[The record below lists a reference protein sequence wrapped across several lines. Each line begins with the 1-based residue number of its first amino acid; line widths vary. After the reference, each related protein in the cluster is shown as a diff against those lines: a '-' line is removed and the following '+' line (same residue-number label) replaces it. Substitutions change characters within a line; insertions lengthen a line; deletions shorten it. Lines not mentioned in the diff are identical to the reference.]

1 VSIEWVNRAVEDMRA
16 WGRARGVVADIDEMR
31 LLCDYA
37 SDYLEV
43 RKLGDFTPGT
53 FERLLLDIYPRKVI
67 TPPESAAETVAAA
80 RALVAFLQDA
90 GEIGGAT
97 AARMRERLDEI
108 EPEMPVALADI
119 TLYGMAKSIFSAINA
134 ESLDLAGPPA
144 AQGPE
149 DDPDSDLDPDP
160 DLDPADGDAAALINS
175 LMSGPPSDFAEGD
188 IARWLA
194 ARTARQAATEL
205 LAAVAGAPA
214 VVRGIAVT
222 IVDRLGPG
230 AEDVLR
236 GCLDDPELR
245 PHAIHWLSSRGLGA
259 PALTPGE
266 VLWMSVD
273 MLALA
278 LPAAA
283 ADPESFAEN
292 MAASGPPAPV
302 IEELWQVD
310 HPDLVEVLEM
320 LGRTLPDGA
329 AAKAA
334 RKAAFKAR
342 SRAIG

>member
-43 RKLGDFTPGT
+43 RRLGDFTPGT

-80 RALVAFLQDA
+80 RALVDFLQDT
-90 GEIGGAT
+90 GAVGAEV

-108 EPEMPVALADI
+108 EPEMPLALADT
-119 TLYGMAKSIFSAINA
+119 TLYGMAKSIFGAISA
-134 ESLDLAGPPA
+134 ESLDPPGPGASRAPDD
-144 AQGPE
+144 
-149 DDPDSDLDPDP
+149 DDPLDPP
-160 DLDPADGDAAALINS
+160 DGDAAALINA
-175 LMSGPPSDFAEGD
+175 LMSGPPSDLAERD
-188 IARWLA
+188 IDRWLA
-194 ARTARQAATEL
+194 ARTPGQAAAEL
-205 LAAVAGAPA
+205 LTAVAGAPA

-222 IVDRLGPG
+222 IVDRLGPE
-230 AEDVLR
+230 AEQALR
-236 GCLDDPELR
+236 GCLDDAELR

-259 PALTPGE
+259 PALTSAE

-278 LPAAA
+278 VPAAEE
-283 ADPESFAEN
+283 DPESFAEN
-292 MAASGPPAPV
+292 MAASGPPPHV
-302 IEELWQVD
+302 IEEMWQVD
-310 HPDLVEVLEM
+310 HPDLVEVLEL
-320 LGRTLPDGA
+320 LGRTLPDVAG
-329 AAKAA
+329 AKAA

-342 SRAIG
+342 SRGIG